1 MKLCLVTGA
10 TGCVGSHVAER
21 LIQDGHRVRTLVRP
35 SSDTKLIDQWSIEK
49 IVGDLTD
56 TAALRRA
63 AEGVNLIVHC
73 AAKVGDWG
81 PVDEYRRANVEG
93 LRVLLETAA
102 GHKLDRFVQVSSL
115 GVYEARDHFGTD
127 ETTPPATQHIDGYT
141 QSKTEAE
148 HLALEFHKT
157 RGVPVVVVRPGLI
170 YGPRDRVVVPR
181 LMEKIGNGQFR
192 YFGSGDKAMNSIY
205 VGNLVDAIMLAI
217 QNPAAVGQIYNVT
230 DDDPTS
236 KRRFF
241 GTAARLAGLPEP
253 TRKIPLG
260 LARFLAPIFAGIAH
274 LRGGTKPPLINQARI
289 KFLGLN
295 LDYSC
300 AKAKRELGYKPRW
313 TFDDG
318 MKSTIDWFRS
328 EGLIKPQ
335 NGR

>member
-10 TGCVGSHVAER
+10 TGCVGSHVTER
-21 LIQDGHRVRTLVRP
+21 LIAEGHRVRTLVRP
-35 SSDTKLIDQWSIEK
+35 SSDTRLIDQWGVEK
-49 IVGDLTD
+49 IEGDLTD

-93 LRVLLETAA
+93 TRVLLETAA
-102 GHKLDRFVQVSSL
+102 GQKLDRFVHVSSL

-127 ETTPPATQHIDGYT
+127 ESTPPATQHIDGYT

-148 HLALEFHKT
+148 KLVLENHKT
-157 RGVPVVVVRPGLI
+157 RGVPVAVIRPGLI

-181 LMEKIGNGQFR
+181 LVEKIGNGQFR
-192 YFGSGDKAMNSIY
+192 YFGSSDKAMNSIF
-205 VGNLVDAIMLAI
+205 VGNLVEAIMLAI
-217 QNPAAVGQIYNVT
+217 QNPAAIGQVYNVT

-253 TRKIPLG
+253 TRSIPLG
-260 LARFLAPIFAGIAH
+260 LARFLAPISVFIAG
-274 LRGGTKPPLINQARI
+274 LRKKPPLINPARI

-300 AKAKRELGYKPRW
+300 EKIKRELGYKPR
-313 TFDDG
+313 TSFDDG
-318 MKSTIDWFRS
+318 MKATIDWFRT
-328 EGLIKPQ
+328 ERLI
-335 NGR
+335 

>member
-10 TGCVGSHVAER
+10 TGCVGGHVTEKLLAE
-21 LIQDGHRVRTLVRP
+21 GHRVRTLVRP
-35 SSDTKLIDQWSIEK
+35 TSDTKLLDSWGVEK
-49 IVGDLTD
+49 IAGDLTD
-56 TAALRRA
+56 RAALERA
-63 AEGVNLIVHC
+63 AAGVNIVVHT

-81 PVDEYRRANVEG
+81 PVDEYLRVNVGG
-93 LRVLLETAA
+93 LRDMLDALA
-102 GHKLDRFVQVSSL
+102 GQPLDRFVHVSSL

-127 ETTPPATQHIDGYT
+127 ETTPPATRHLDGYT
-141 QSKTEAE
+141 QSKVESE
-148 HLALEFHKT
+148 KLVLEYHRSK
-157 RGVPVVVVRPGLI
+157 GLPVVVIRPGLI

-181 LMEKIGNGQFR
+181 LVENIRNGRFR
-192 YFGSGDKAMNSIY
+192 YFGSSDKAMNSIF

-217 QNPAAVGQIYNVT
+217 QNPAAVGQVYNVT

-260 LARFLAPIFAGIAH
+260 LARFLAPIFAGIAR
-274 LRGGTKPPLINQARI
+274 LRGGTRPPLINPARI

-300 AKAKRELGYKPRW
+300 EKAKRELGYKPRW
-313 TFDDG
+313 TFDAG
-318 MKSTIDWFRS
+318 MKETIDWFRR
-328 EGLIKPQ
+328 EGILRQ
-335 NGR
+335 TN